1 MNDYGLI
8 FDDIK
13 YYVSQKQKL
22 FFSFLSFLG
31 SENIDFGKQKFF
43 FFERNNS
50 MRYSVKAKVS
60 FRTVYNAY
68 TNRLLIVVLT

>member
-22 FFSFLSFLG
+22 FFFFFLG
-31 SENIDFGKQKFF
+31 NDIDFGKH
-43 FFERNNS
+43 
-50 MRYSVKAKVS
+50 
-60 FRTVYNAY
+60 
-68 TNRLLIVVLT
+68 